1 MSRSKAPGGADGVD
15 FGFAPPCG
23 FITRSVHLAM
33 MAAAQ
38 RDDEFVAHLAPERTM
53 LREPQVVREGGL
65 ESQHGECGPYS
76 LFDAATGVSLILDCP
91 STMPALPKAD
101 LREDAA

>member
-1 MSRSKAPGGADGVD
+1 
-15 FGFAPPCG
+15 
-23 FITRSVHLAM
+23 M

-38 RDDEFVAHLAPERTM
+38 PRDDEFVAHLAPERTM

-76 LFDAATGVSLILDCP
+76 LFDAATGVVSSSTAT